1 MQVQLTVSN
10 HLTPWIL
17 QGTDDPAS
25 PGPLVEGKM
34 QKVFKIFRYIAYTGT
49 YMEH

>member
-34 QKVFKIFRYIAYTGT
+34 QKEKSLTDPLKGLDG
-49 YMEH
+49 